1 MLIKSVAH
9 FFIMMCHKLNLCHLR
24 NGIHIDMAQIHTP
37 AIVTFANQ
45 KGGVGKTT
53 LCACFANYLVSKGV
67 FVRVI
72 DCDRQQSITRCRK
85 RDIDRYGSSN
95 LPYPVI
101 GHRIP
106 DRDSIRNIIKDIY
119 ESIDSE
125 IVLFDC
131 PGSMSDS
138 WMIPLIAN
146 SDIIVIPFHFDD
158 VTIASTSEFIL
169 FVEKINASLHKESP
183 SRLFMI
189 PNVTDKRVGKYDEL
203 RKWNE
208 VRDKYELHGTITPKI
223 SRRADMERLSTVC
236 DLEKQF
242 PIVQPVFDKI
252 YIDMYGN
259 LNPVREPIQTLRSR
273 DLIDKANSSKGE
285 SENNNNNEQ

>member
-1 MLIKSVAH
+1 
-9 FFIMMCHKLNLCHLR
+9 
-24 NGIHIDMAQIHTP
+24 MAQIHTP
-37 AIVTFANQ
+37 AIITFANQ

-72 DCDRQQSITRCRK
+72 DCDRQQSITRCRR
-85 RDIDRYGSSN
+85 RDIERYGNSN

-106 DRDSIRNIIKDIY
+106 DRETIKNIIKDIY
-119 ESIDSE
+119 ESVGAE
-125 IVLFDC
+125 VVLFDC
-131 PGSMSDS
+131 PGSMADS

-146 SDIIVIPFHFDD
+146 SDIVVIPFHYDD

-169 FVEKINASLHKESP
+169 FVEKINSSVQKDSP
-183 SRLFMI
+183 SKLFMV
-189 PNVTDKRVGKYDEL
+189 PNITDKRVGKYDEL
-203 RKWNE
+203 KKWNE
-208 VRDKYELHGTITPKI
+208 VREKYELHGTITPKI

-252 YIDMYGN
+252 YSDMFGN
-259 LNPVREPIQTLRSR
+259 LRPVREPISTLKSR
-273 DLIDKANSSKGE
+273 DLIDKENSTIE
-285 SENNNNNEQ
+285 NSENKNNNE